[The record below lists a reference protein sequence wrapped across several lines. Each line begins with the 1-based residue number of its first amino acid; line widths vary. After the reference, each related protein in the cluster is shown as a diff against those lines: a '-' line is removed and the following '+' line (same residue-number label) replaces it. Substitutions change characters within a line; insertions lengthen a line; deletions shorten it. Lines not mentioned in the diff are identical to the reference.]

1 MKFND
6 FDEIYDDIDDEQV
19 TSDIKRRN
27 RQLTVDLWA
36 TGWGQMLRN
45 ETINDPNSFLGK
57 KFRRRFRLPYA
68 LFQKVTALCIEKG
81 IFKSKH
87 RSPIPI

>member
-1 MKFND
+1 MVLVFLLQKAILGTMKFND

-45 ETINDPNSFLGK
+45 ETSNDPQG
-57 KFRRRFRLPYA
+57 
-68 LFQKVTALCIEKG
+68 
-81 IFKSKH
+81 
-87 RSPIPI
+87 

>member
-45 ETINDPNSFLGK
+45 ETSNDPQG
-57 KFRRRFRLPYA
+57 
-68 LFQKVTALCIEKG
+68 
-81 IFKSKH
+81 
-87 RSPIPI
+87 

>member
-1 MKFND
+1 MDFSVSTLESYLRNNAIND

-36 TGWGQMLRN
+36 IGWGQMLRN
-45 ETINDPNSFLGK
+45 ETSNDPQG
-57 KFRRRFRLPYA
+57 
-68 LFQKVTALCIEKG
+68 
-81 IFKSKH
+81 
-87 RSPIPI
+87 